1 MYDSKEDTI
10 KHIET
15 VNRLLLEVIERLMR
29 RGAVHD
35 QSKLAP
41 PEKEMYDKYTPLLK
55 TTTYG
60 SKEYNQNLEEME
72 REGLKHHYAN
82 NSHHPQHW
90 VNGINGMSL
99 LDVFEMICDWK
110 AASMRHDDG
119 DINKSLKL
127 NRERFKISKQL
138 YCILQN
144 TIDDMKWD

>member
-1 MYDSKEDTI
+1 MYDSTEDTI

-15 VNRLLLEVIERLMR
+15 VNRLLLEVIERLMK

-60 SKEYNQNLEEME
+60 SKEYKQNLKEME
-72 REGLKHHYAN
+72 KGGLKHHYAN

-90 VNGINGMSL
+90 TNGINGMSL
-99 LDVFEMICDWK
+99 LDAFEMICDWK

-119 DINKSLKL
+119 SIKKSLEL
-127 NRERFKISKQL
+127 NRERFRMSDQL
-138 YCILQN
+138 YCILRN
-144 TIDDMKWD
+144 TIADMRW